1 MAGND
6 YSLILNHLEK
16 LEGKIDGLA
25 TELQQTNIEMTRI
38 AGMKHAL
45 NDIKAWKENMES
57 IVNADDLRGM
67 KTTIQDL
74 KSVVESVDDF
84 EKEIESLKKEK
95 EEDRKEIE
103 KLKLFRTKTVTIGG
117 ILFFVFTTAITVLG
131 WFLS

>member
-25 TELQQTNIEMTRI
+25 SELQQTNIEMTRI

-45 NDIKAWKENMES
+45 NDIKAWKENMER
-57 IVNADDLRGM
+57 IVNADDLKDM
-67 KTTIQDL
+67 KKTIQEL
-74 KSVVESVDDF
+74 KGAVETVEQF
-84 EKEIESLKKEK
+84 EKEVEELKKEK
-95 EEDRKEIE
+95 EEDRKEID
-103 KLKLFRTKTVTIGG
+103 KLKTFKTKAVTIGG
-117 ILFFVFTTAITVLG
+117 ILFFIFTTAITILG